1 MKKIFDYFDS
11 AFCVN
16 LDAEIKKWE
25 YMKNMLAK
33 FNPENKV
40 ERLSAVEYLGN
51 SEVYNI
57 GAGMSHKKC
66 VSRAK
71 KYGHKNVL
79 VLEDDVAFEEPFT
92 KSCIDNV
99 LSHLE
104 RGDWEYFSASYIVWL
119 DELSFLKK
127 VKNGKIK
134 MLNEN
139 VIQFVG
145 CNISSACMV
154 AYNHNIYDKFLKY
167 PHDKTT
173 MDRWNTNNFKVTSP
187 FPSSV
192 VQNDKPWQSKKIRK
206 FNELVTKHFL

>member
-1 MKKIFDYFDS
+1 MKKLFDYFDS
-11 AFCVN
+11 AYCIN
-16 LDAEIKKWE
+16 LDAEIKRWE
-25 YMKNMLAK
+25 YIKNMLAK
-33 FNPENKV
+33 FNAENKV

-51 SEVYNI
+51 SKVHNI

-66 VSRAK
+66 VRRAK

-99 LSHLE
+99 ISHLE
-104 RGDWEYFSASYIVWL
+104 IGDWEYFSASYIVWL
-119 DELSFLKK
+119 NELSFLEK

-139 VIQFVG
+139 VIQFIG
-145 CNISSACMV
+145 CNISSASLV
-154 AYNHNIYDKFLKY
+154 AYNHNIYDKFLNYPQYKY
-167 PHDKTT
+167 G

-187 FPSSV
+187 FPSRV
-192 VQNDKPWQSKKIRK
+192 VQNNKPWHSGKIRK
-206 FNELVTKHFL
+206 FNELVTEHLL